1 MSKIIIHNNSR
12 LRNSDAVDLVA
23 RVIRK
28 GFISGENQYCFCTT
42 YKLHAHTPDIIV
54 LAEKTRGD
62 THTFKVEEDENQSK
76 S

>member
-12 LRNSDAVDLVA
+12 LRNCDAADLVA
-23 RVIRK
+23 RVMRK

-42 YKLHAHTPDIIV
+42 YKLQAPNPDIVV

-62 THTFKVEEDENQSK
+62 THTFKVEEDATE
-76 S
+76 